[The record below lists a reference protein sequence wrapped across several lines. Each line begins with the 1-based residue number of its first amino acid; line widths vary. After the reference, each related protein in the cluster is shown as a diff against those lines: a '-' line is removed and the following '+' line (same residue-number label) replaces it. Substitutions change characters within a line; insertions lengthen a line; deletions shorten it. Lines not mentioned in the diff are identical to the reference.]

1 MMETIKLDKAVYS
14 KEVLLKTAYS
24 FTDRAYLH
32 LAQDDIYW
40 IVRWEPKKGNNL
52 ISAEFENE
60 LIQQETRL
68 ILEQKTADLR
78 KIIIAR
84 ALASTIIDRPL
95 PENPSVE
102 VWDEDEA
109 ETILKGWHDTHDIV

>member
-1 MMETIKLDKAVYS
+1 MMETIKLDKAIYS

-60 LIQQETRL
+60 LIQQQTRL
-68 ILEQKTADLR
+68 ILEQKTVDLR

-102 VWDEDEA
+102 ELDEDEA
-109 ETILKGWHDTHDIV
+109 DKILKGWHETHDIV

>member
-1 MMETIKLDKAVYS
+1 MMETIKLDKAIYS

-102 VWDEDEA
+102 VLDEDEA
-109 ETILKGWHDTHDIV
+109 EKILKGWHETHDIV